1 MDDIEKKAEPID
13 AQDGEDFT
21 EELASRDDYGEASH
35 RGDPSEAYH
44 DYLGDSAN
52 FSGFPLPVNQQE
64 LWNRFKDWSD
74 NRKNKKL
81 KQDKDKVG
89 KERQPESIGEGYWSY
104 KNTPYVAPT
113 GQRAE
118 FMAMPAQKEAALER
132 IIMAE
137 EMKDDNEQSNPA
149 PAPLF
154 EGVEPTTIEEAPK
167 VEAPKGPALEKE
179 KQEPIMPL
187 EEFWSGLR
195 TGLYVTV
202 KAGPLDTPARVGDRT
217 VISGDVAFDAEGI
230 KASYPWEAFAIRV
243 LDDQEPPSANAC
255 RLEINV
261 KPVMKLVAAAVQ
273 KYKDHGMPL
282 RGPGYYNKI
291 KEAIPSIFEKIFQA
305 VKQNSKQIEWKGSSS
320 KHDKEAVTAT
330 ITLRGMDE
338 VDEATGFGLEALMDK
353 SAIVSA
359 GTEILKSGAKG
370 KPSKF
375 VPPTL
380 RNMDIIRDF
389 IKKIPENKFEWKTTG
404 MYSTLSLDEIK
415 KLAGEDADKLVAV
428 MESMPD
434 AGNGTKAFGDLDD
447 FWCEYTPAK
456 GFATFEN
463 KRLSNKVY
471 LQKLQKVYKDFGG
484 GSREQVAKNIA
495 KALGVSEAATESWL
509 AKLIKRLTPKTQSK
523 VNDALGIKVVAY
535 PTQPWAGP
543 SLEQVGALVGPD
555 KAMLASEWAS
565 SLADKTNYISYPPTF
580 PTLVGGPG
588 DIKKT
593 AAVRFKLA
601 TLTLSDEQRA
611 LVEEYSAPATA
622 IMHSLLQQYPV
633 YDEEEE
639 GEAGFIKPD
648 EEEVNMLAED
658 VLINL
663 VENSEG
669 NEKPDKEDFLKE
681 LTKHLWMAMKRIQA
695 RPNNAWPST
704 NVDEEDALNLK
715 ERSVDPIAGQ
725 PEVLPSEIMHK
736 RAHVCCEEDSIEV
749 IPDHPHTDP
758 SFYGKKGKVLIAQ
771 PDFNMSDE
779 NGPESIM
786 CYLVSFEPGQERW
799 FTDGEVRPTN

>member
-1 MDDIEKKAEPID
+1 MDDINKKAEPID

-21 EELASRDDYGEASH
+21 KELASRDDYGEASH

-64 LWNRFKDWSD
+64 LWNRFKDWAD

-81 KQDKDKVG
+81 KEDKDKVG

-118 FMAMPAQKEAALER
+118 FMAMPAQKEGSLER

-137 EMKDDNEQSNPA
+137 EMKDDSEVSNPA
-149 PAPLF
+149 PSPLF
-154 EGVEPTTIEEAPK
+154 EDTTPSEVKEAPK
-167 VEAPKGPALEKE
+167 VDTPKGPALEKE
-179 KQEPIMPL
+179 KQEPIVPL
-187 EEFWSGLR
+187 EEFWSGLH
-195 TGLYVTV
+195 TGLYVTA

-217 VISGDVAFDAEGI
+217 TINGDVAFDAEGI
-230 KASYPWEAFAIRV
+230 KASYPWEAFAIKI
-243 LDDQEPPSANAC
+243 LDDQDPPSNNAC

-261 KPVMKLVAAAVQ
+261 KPIMKLVASAVQ
-273 KYKDHGMPL
+273 KYKDRGMPL
-282 RGPGYYNKI
+282 KGAGYYSKI
-291 KEAIPSIFEKIFQA
+291 KEAIPAIFEKIFQA
-305 VKQNSKQIEWKGSSS
+305 IKQNSKQIEWKGASS
-320 KHDKEAVTAT
+320 KHDKDAVTAT
-330 ITLRGMDE
+330 VTLRGMDD
-338 VDEATGFGLEALMDK
+338 VDASTGFGLEALMDK
-353 SAIVSA
+353 SAIVSV
-359 GTEILKSGAKG
+359 GTEILRGGSNKG
-370 KPSKF
+370 KPGKS

-380 RNMDIIRDF
+380 KNMDMVRDF
-389 IKKIPENKFEWKTTG
+389 VKKIPENKFEWKTTG
-404 MYSTLSLDEIK
+404 MYATMTLAEIK
-415 KLAGEDADKLVAV
+415 ALAGEDANKLIAA
-428 MESMPD
+428 MDAMPE
-434 AGNGTKAFGDLDD
+434 AEKGARAFGDLDD
-447 FWCEYTPAK
+447 FWCEYSPEK

-495 KALGVSEAATESWL
+495 KALGVSEEVTESWL
-509 AKLIKRLTPKTQSK
+509 TKLLKRFTPQAQAK
-523 VNDALGIKVVAY
+523 VNEALGIKVVAY

-565 SLADKTNYISYPPTF
+565 SLADKLNYISYPPF

-593 AAVRFKLA
+593 AAVRIKLA

-611 LVEEYSAPATA
+611 LVEEYSEPALA
-622 IMHSLLQQYPV
+622 IMHSLLAQYPA
-633 YDEEEE
+633 YEEDEE
-639 GEAGFIKPD
+639 GNPSSVMPD
-648 EEEVNMLAED
+648 EDEITMLAED
-658 VLINL
+658 ALINL
-663 VENSEG
+663 VENVEG
-669 NEKPDKEDFLKE
+669 NEKPDKEDFLNE
-681 LTKHLWMAMKRIQA
+681 LKKHLWTTMKRIQE
-695 RPNNAWPST
+695 RPRASWPS
-704 NVDEEDALNLK
+704 NAVGEGDVQNYK
-715 ERSVDPIAGQ
+715 ERSYDPVADQ
-725 PEVLPSEIMHK
+725 PEVLMQK
-736 RAHVCCEEDSIEV
+736 RANVLLEESSVEV
-749 IPDHPHTDP
+749 IPDHPHSDP
-758 SFYGKKGKVLIAQ
+758 SFHGKKGKVLIAQ
-771 PDFNMSDE
+771 PDFHMSDE